1 MTTKSSPISW
11 KNVDGPKFETGFGAT
26 AASGLAHASTDLI
39 NLSKAYGE
47 SRREQELNDASR
59 LVAAFMGSYGGDFEK
74 LNKEQGNF
82 YSMLAGS
89 GIPTAAGIGTFENVL
104 KSTGGAYKDL
114 TSGKLSSAQAN
125 KAEEEAKMVEPLAK
139 AQIGSHNAQAYANT
153 ETGHLTKEQ
162 RENIQRLG
170 KDERDADAA
179 SRQADIAFNT
189 QRQNIADGF
198 YQRGMNEWLSTHPN
212 QPLPENLPAELKAK
226 AGAYA
231 DTQMGNFFR
240 EYADEHKIPPEM
252 LRKSVYFNQQNEAL
266 ARAQAIAE
274 AGKSLDAA
282 ARRSEA
288 MKVFES
294 GNVVYG
300 ANGKVRLP
308 NPDDWFVGSKPGE
321 TSVESVTRALFSQT
335 SPHLQ
340 TGLQKVFGDN
350 FYDSLYDVNSD
361 VNKLRKE
368 VENTVG
374 LLAQKRFNGEAIL
387 EILPRMMHSAEY
399 DPKKMAQ
406 LTGDL
411 VSTIPTGSG
420 QAAYNAYVEMQKFLL
435 KLDEKRSEF
444 EAQVAKDE
452 KTRANNAETART
464 EKDSRNRDILT
475 GRRDI
480 WR

>member
-125 KAEEEAKMVEPLAK
+125 KAEEEAKMVESLAK
-139 AQIGSHNAQAYANT
+139 AQIGSHNAQARANNATGSLT
-153 ETGHLTKEQ
+153 EEYVKNV
-162 RENIQRLG
+162 RRLG
-170 KDERDADAA
+170 KDEEDADSI

-198 YQRGMNEWLSTHPN
+198 YQRGMNEWLSTHRGE
-212 QPLPENLPAELKAK
+212 PLPENLPAELKAK

-240 EYADEHKIPPEM
+240 EYADEHKIPPKM
-252 LRKSVYFNQQNEAL
+252 LEGSVYYRQQREDL
-266 ARAQAIAE
+266 ARTQAAIE
-274 AGKSLDAA
+274 AGKAVDRTMQIAIDKGILD
-282 ARRSEA
+282 R
-288 MKVFES
+288 
-294 GNVVYG
+294 GDGVYG
-300 ANGKVRLP
+300 ADGKVRLP
-308 NPDDWFVGSKPGE
+308 NPNDWFVGSKPGE

-368 VENTVG
+368 VENTVS

-406 LTGDL
+406 LTGEL

-420 QAAYNAYVEMQKFLL
+420 QAAYNAYIDMQKILL
-435 KLDEKRSEF
+435 KLAEKRD
-444 EAQVAKDE
+444 EAVAQTKADTE
-452 KTRANNAETART
+452 TQLLNDRKEAEQRANRT
-464 EKDSRNRDILT
+464 RSILT
-475 GRRDI
+475 GK
-480 WR
+480 